1 MEKLPSQTSVLERF
15 TGEVRERLIGPPAL
29 CNRWLG
35 YGRLLLG
42 QLNHSAALG
51 GIDVLSRRVVAPD
64 GTRITAY
71 RDGVNSIVQI
81 VAGGGEEFGYIL
93 SIFVETGFMDV
104 RPLTEDFKS
113 LNSYFYYGT
122 RESAALAS
130 QCPKWLDELRA
141 VVRGLTRP
149 GAPPFIPWEA
159 FTCGLV
165 RTPGSANDTLRPNQ
179 PGIESFG
186 FQGYI
191 HKTFER
197 DVYVNERAQL
207 RYPSPAYATGRLKL
221 YIQALLGGVAA
232 PGYVRA
238 DHFNQADPWTLKV
251 FDAVRLLVPPDPQWE
266 GGWCSFS
273 KVLSNGLMVDE
284 NYDFWLIFIAGT
296 DISVAKLK
304 LTLNGTLLR
313 NALKKHLDK
322 HPTTSWREVAKTE
335 AYILSGAIEY
345 ETPLGIAAG
354 LLSGVKGEP
363 LHEGWKFNYAGD
375 EAQIVTDEVVTGFPY
390 EDEPDLNVIINHT
403 FRRYKIVFM
412 TRDDPDIPFA
422 AILSLEEEVDA
433 TPESILWRPDRIT
446 FRYRYEWYDWHQRR
460 IGRARGYPEQLE
472 YDAPIYG
479 WYQIN
484 DAGAEEF
491 VTLREEYHEATETDT
506 TIFDW
511 VMAQL
516 AAAELCGQGAQS
528 RHEAKQD
535 LVNASQG
542 FYLKAPSNLLNL
554 DAEWV
559 EPRAFFSKEAKLDY
573 DLSMTDAATV
583 ASGTTWGGFSA
594 TSGCGVGF
602 SLPVCEGIGIYGLET
617 IWGGWHEAT
626 YYQSPDSYPETSV
639 VLKGAAVLPFGDG
652 QAAYLIK
659 SKTTSSVETLKHFK
673 NLTGYRYHY
682 ESLLEACPGGG
693 GGPLDTSLTKDGLR
707 AHGLPNWIGWEET
720 HWRRERCEYELLC
733 VGSRTFGQGLHETV
747 DYDFERFIDRFS
759 SYPGGP
765 GLYPREDI
773 PDDPYDITQ
782 QLGKNLTFFNTD
794 FEYPW
799 MDYPVNAMESF
810 SGDLGY
816 LQQLGTYV
824 EDQPSAYTPIIT
836 NTDPEFPIQPD
847 NLTVME
853 SLYTGWA

>member
-1 MEKLPSQTSVLERF
+1 MAKPPSQTSVLERF
-15 TGEVRERLIGPPAL
+15 AGEVRERLIGPPSV

-71 RDGVNSIVQI
+71 RDGGNSIVQI

-104 RPLTEDFKS
+104 RSLTEDFKS
-113 LNSYFYYGT
+113 LNSYFYYGA
-122 RESAALAS
+122 RESAALAG

-191 HKTFER
+191 HKTTER

-251 FDAVRLLVPPDPQWE
+251 FDAVRLLVPPDPQWDSNC
-266 GGWCSFS
+266 CSFR
-273 KVLSNGLMVDE
+273 KTLSNGLMVDE

-313 NALKKHLDK
+313 NALKKHVDK
-322 HPTTSWREVAKTE
+322 HPTISWREVAKTE

-390 EDEPDLNVIINHT
+390 EDAPELNVIIKHV
-403 FRRYKIVFM
+403 FRRYKITLM

-422 AILSLEEEVDA
+422 ARLSLEEEVDA
-433 TPESILWRPDRIT
+433 TPEYPLWRPDRIT
-446 FRYRYEWYDWHQRR
+446 FRYRYEWYDWHQLR

-472 YDAPIYG
+472 FDAPIYG
-479 WYQIN
+479 WYQMN
-484 DAGAEEF
+484 DAGVEEF
-491 VTLREEYHEATETDT
+491 VTLREEYHEATSTDPDIFQWAMDELATADVCALGEIRRYETK
-506 TIFDW
+506 
-511 VMAQL
+511 V
-516 AAAELCGQGAQS
+516 
-528 RHEAKQD
+528 D
-535 LVNASQG
+535 LVEASQG
-542 FYLKAPSNLLNL
+542 FYLKAPNNLLEL
-554 DAEWV
+554 DDHWV
-559 EPRAFFSKEAKLDY
+559 EPRAFYSKEAILDY
-573 DLSMTDAATV
+573 ELSMEDAAIS
-583 ASGTTWGGFSA
+583 ASGNTSGGFAA

-602 SLPVCEGIGIYGLET
+602 ALPVCEGIGIYGQET
-617 IWGGWHEAT
+617 LQGGWWSGR
-626 YYQSPDSYPETSV
+626 YYQSPQSYPGSTILLNS
-639 VLKGAAVLPFGDG
+639 AAVLPFGEG
-652 QAAYLIK
+652 QAAYIITT
-659 SKTTSSVETLKHFK
+659 KTTSNVESVTEFR
-673 NLTGYRYHY
+673 NLTAYSYSFV
-682 ESLLEACPGGG
+682 SLNPGCPGSG
-693 GGPLDTSLTKDGLR
+693 GGPLNVGLWYGGLW
-707 AHGLPNWIGWEET
+707 AHGLPYWIGRTDT
-720 HWRRERCEYELLC
+720 HWRTEICDYKLIC
-733 VGSRTFGQGLHETV
+733 IGSRTFGEGLTAAP
-747 DYDFERFIDRFS
+747 DYKHERFVDQFS
-759 SYPGGP
+759 TYPPNNGQ
-765 GLYPREDI
+765 LPRVYLQ
-773 PDDPYDITQ
+773 DDPYEVSQ
-782 QLGKNLTFFNTD
+782 QLGKNLTFFNTELD
-794 FEYPW
+794 YPW
-799 MDYPVNAMESF
+799 MDYPINAMESF
-810 SGDLGY
+810 SGDLGFV
-816 LQQLGTYV
+816 QQLGTYV
-824 EDQPSAYTPIIT
+824 DDTPSDFSPIIT
-836 NTDPEFPIQPD
+836 NTEPEFPIQPD
-847 NLTVME
+847 SLTVME